1 MMLNELPPRL
11 RPEQMISIIE
21 NGLKTTIV
29 PKKIIIVGAG
39 MAGLVA
45 ASLLKDAGHNVIVI
59 EASDRV
65 GGRVY
70 TLRSPFGANQY
81 LDVGPMRIPSNHY
94 LTLAYTKK
102 FRLPVNLFINSTP
115 KDIIYVNGVKTN
127 LKTYQRKPDILNFP
141 LAPNEKGKTAEE
153 LFFLAVSPI
162 VNFINQNPQRN
173 WSIAAKE
180 FEKYSLDTFLR
191 HNPVSSVLSPGAV
204 DMIKTIFG
212 IEGVSEQSFIEI
224 LREVLILANPEIN
237 FYEITG
243 GFDKLPR
250 AFLPQLQEDILF
262 QQKMTK
268 IVQHDNQ
275 VTIHSV
281 ESKTSQPF
289 SITGDLAIIT
299 VPFSVLQFVEVEPYH
314 SFSYY
319 KRKAIRTLQYV
330 PTTKIGLQFKSRFW
344 EKEGMYGG
352 RTISDM
358 PIVYNYYP
366 SHGFDQ
372 PKGVVLASYTW
383 GNDAIIWDS
392 MSKEERIR
400 QALKY
405 LAIIHGNHIYREFET
420 GVAYSWVQNPF
431 SAGAFALFKPEQETE
446 LYPYLSSPEG
456 RVHFA
461 GEHTSLPHA
470 WIQTAIESGIRV
482 ADEVND
488 LRRTFFSQ

>member
-1 MMLNELPPRL
+1 MMQNDIPPRL
-11 RPEQMISIIE
+11 RPEQMIAIIK
-21 NGLKTTIV
+21 NGLKKTQI

-59 EASDRV
+59 EASERV

-70 TLRSPFGANQY
+70 TLRSPLTGDQHI
-81 LDVGPMRIPSNHY
+81 DVGPMRIPSIHY
-94 LTLAYTKK
+94 LTLAYIQK
-102 FRLPVNLFINSTP
+102 FRLPVNLFINTTP
-115 KDIIYVNGVKTN
+115 NDLLYVNGVKTRLN
-127 LKTYQRKPDILNFP
+127 SYQRNPDILNFP
-141 LAPNEKGKTAEE
+141 VASHEKGKTNLE
-153 LFFLAVSPI
+153 LFNLAVGPI
-162 VNFINQNPQRN
+162 VNFINQDPKRN

-180 FEKYSLDTFLR
+180 FDKYSLDTFLR
-191 HNPVSSVLSPGAV
+191 HNPVGPVLSPAAI
-204 DMIKTIFG
+204 DMIKILFG
-212 IEGVSEQSFIEI
+212 IEGVSELSFIEI
-224 LREVLILANPEIN
+224 LREGMILANPDIY

-243 GFDKLPR
+243 GFDQLPKS
-250 AFLPQLQEDILF
+250 FLPQLQEDILF
-262 QQKMTK
+262 QKKMTR

-281 ESKTSQPF
+281 ESKTLQPF

-299 VPFSVLQFVEVEPYH
+299 VPFSVMQFVEVEPYH
-314 SFSYY
+314 SFSYH
-319 KRKAIRTLQYV
+319 KWKAIRTLHYV
-330 PTTKIGLQFKSRFW
+330 PSTKIGLQFKSRFW

-352 RTISDM
+352 RTISDI
-358 PIVYNYYP
+358 PIRFTYYP
-366 SHGFDQ
+366 SYRFDQ
-372 PKGVVLASYTW
+372 PRGVVIGSYTW
-383 GNDAIIWDS
+383 GNDAITWDS
-392 MSKEERIR
+392 MSEEDRIR

-405 LAIIHGNHIYREFET
+405 LAIIHGNHIYREFVT
-420 GVAYSWVQNPF
+420 GVAHSWSQNPF

-482 ADEVND
+482 ANEVND
-488 LRRTFFSQ
+488 LRRTFFS

>member
-1 MMLNELPPRL
+1 MMLNDMPPRL
-11 RPEQMISIIE
+11 RPEQMIASIK
-21 NGLKTTIV
+21 NGLKKTDI

-45 ASLLKDAGHNVIVI
+45 ASLLKDAGHNVVVI
-59 EASDRV
+59 EASERV
-65 GGRVY
+65 GGRVH
-70 TLRSPFGANQY
+70 TVRSPLTAAQYIEVGA
-81 LDVGPMRIPSNHY
+81 MRIPSIHY
-94 LTLAYTKK
+94 LTLAYVQK
-102 FRLPVNLFINSTP
+102 FHLPVNLFINTTP
-115 KDIIYVNGVKTN
+115 KDLIYVNGIKTR
-127 LKTYQRKPDILNFP
+127 LKDYQRSPDILNYP
-141 LAPNEKGKTAEE
+141 VSPNEKGKSDEE
-153 LFFLAVSPI
+153 LFNLVARPI
-162 VNFINQNPQRN
+162 VNFINQDPQRN
-173 WSIAAKE
+173 WSIVAKE
-180 FEKYSLDTFLR
+180 FDKYSLDTFLR
-191 HNPVSSVLSPGAV
+191 HNPVGPILSPGAI
-204 DMIKTIFG
+204 DMIKVLYG
-212 IEGVSEQSFIEI
+212 VEGVSELSFIEI
-224 LREVLILANPEIN
+224 LREVLILANPDIY

-243 GFDKLPR
+243 GFDQLPK

-281 ESKTSQPF
+281 ESKTLQPF

-314 SFSYY
+314 SFSYH
-319 KRKAIRTLQYV
+319 KWKAIRTLHYV
-330 PTTKIGLQFKSRFW
+330 PSTKIGLQFKSRFW

-352 RTISDM
+352 RTITDI
-358 PIVYNYYP
+358 PIKFTYYP
-366 SHGFDQ
+366 SYGFDQ
-372 PKGVVLASYTW
+372 TRGVVVGSYTW

-392 MSKEERIR
+392 MSEKDRVS

-446 LYPYLSSPEG
+446 LYPYLSPPEG

-482 ADEVND
+482 ANEVNG